1 MLRRDFIAGLGGTAV
16 WSVVGRA
23 QQRERIR
30 RVGVLMGFDQNDL
43 EAKAFLS
50 AFTQRLAALG
60 WIDGRNVRMNV
71 RWAAGNVDRMRAFA
85 KELVDLQPD
94 VILSQLPPVT
104 AALHRETQAIPIV
117 FVMVGDPV
125 GDGFVASVPRP
136 RGNLTGFML
145 WEPSLASKWLQPLI
159 EIAPGVRRVPV
170 MFNPDTAPF
179 VRSYQPSFEAAARS
193 LEAKPTL
200 APVHSD
206 ADIEMVITSLGRESG
221 GGLVVTG
228 DAFTEVHRPLIIS
241 LVARNNV
248 PAVYPNSGW
257 ARDGGLLSFGP
268 SMADEFRRAAFYV
281 DRILRGA
288 KPAELP
294 VQFPTKF
301 ETVLNLTTAKG
312 LGLIVPQSILPRADD
327 VIE

>member
-1 MLRRDFIAGLGGTAV
+1 MRRRDFIAGLGGTAA
-16 WSVVGRA
+16 WSVMGRA
-23 QQRERIR
+23 QQCERIR
-30 RVGVLMGFDQNDL
+30 RVGVLMGFDENDL

-50 AFTQRLAALG
+50 AFTQGLAEWG
-60 WIDGRNVRMNV
+60 WTDGRNVRMDI

-136 RGNLTGFML
+136 GGNLTGFML
-145 WEPSLASKWLQPLI
+145 WEPSLASKWLQLLI

-193 LEAKPTL
+193 LKVEPIL
-200 APVHSD
+200 APVHSE
-206 ADIEMVITSLGRESG
+206 ADIETIITSLGEPR
-221 GGLVVTG
+221 GGLAVTG

-241 LVARNNV
+241 LAARNYV

-257 ARDGGLLSFGP
+257 AKHGGLLSFGP
-268 SMADEFRRAAFYV
+268 SMADEFRRAATYV

-288 KPAELP
+288 KPSELP

-301 ETVLNLTTAKG
+301 ETVLNLRTAKG
-312 LGLIVPQSILPRADD
+312 LGLAVPQSILLRADD